1 MTLCNSSFN
10 LNPVNTPDHVD
21 TNEIDSQ
28 DNNNKLCSSLL
39 MQNIASSDINSTS
52 QKINIILMNYLT
64 DKQIYELY
72 EINTL
77 LFSIFNDKKPHFNEL
92 NKAQRLL
99 SLSNEIMITSFS
111 KLSLDE
117 SLEVDRLMSEQFSF
131 FDKNTKYI
139 QINSPKNFI

>member
-10 LNPVNTPDHVD
+10 LNPVHTPDHVD

-131 FDKNTKYI
+131 FDKKTKYI